1 MRIGGQ
7 PTVAGGADRP
17 QATPGCEDRSWPGS
31 ASLPRLPAR
40 SVDTVLAV
48 YHGQPGRSS
57 LDLLVTLCP
66 ACEAVKTRD
75 ET

>member
-1 MRIGGQ
+1 
-7 PTVAGGADRP
+7 
-17 QATPGCEDRSWPGS
+17 
-31 ASLPRLPAR
+31 LPRLPAR